1 MPFADRI
8 YCETNPDTGLI
19 DCYCR
24 TREGSLGPF
33 DSEQMAMSALQ
44 GHLTYS
50 CGRRYAAVLRG
61 NVGDKSTFNADRVY
75 CQTDEATGVEKWYF
89 DAREGILGP
98 FDTEGIARSSLQAHI
113 KHCPEHHQ
121 MRSWLTE
128 K

>member
-44 GHLTYS
+44 GHLTYFPLLTVS
-50 CGRRYAAVLRG
+50 
-61 NVGDKSTFNADRVY
+61 KMP
-75 CQTDEATGVEKWYF
+75 Q
-89 DAREGILGP
+89 
-98 FDTEGIARSSLQAHI
+98 
-113 KHCPEHHQ
+113 
-121 MRSWLTE
+121 TE